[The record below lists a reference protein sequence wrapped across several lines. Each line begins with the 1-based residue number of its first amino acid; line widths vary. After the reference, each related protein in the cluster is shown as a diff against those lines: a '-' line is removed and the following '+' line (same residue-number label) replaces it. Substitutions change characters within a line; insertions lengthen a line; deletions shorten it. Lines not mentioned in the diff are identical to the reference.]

1 MKVRL
6 RSDVHLALTGQDL
19 VILDLEEDV
28 YLCLPDAVAA
38 DDLGPPQNR
47 QTASDREPRRTTRS
61 SPLLERLKADARD
74 LLTDAGLVIAS
85 PDFAAGPANPWAEAL
100 PPRPSRDLRDR
111 ACGPP
116 RAIDLVAAAGALA
129 DLSHL
134 GRDPTTSRLLS
145 LAGPSTG
152 AVDEDPDR
160 LARAAG
166 VFATLLPWLPF
177 EGACL
182 RRSALLAA
190 FLRRRGLRARWVI
203 GVRTWP
209 FRAHCWLQID
219 DILLNDDV
227 ERLAAYTPILAI

>member
-1 MKVRL
+1 MEFRL

-19 VILDLEEDV
+19 VILDLEEDA
-28 YLCLPDAVAA
+28 YLCLVDAVPP
-38 DDLGPPQNR
+38 DDLPPLQSR
-47 QTASDREPRRTTRS
+47 QAAPDPEPRRS
-61 SPLLERLKADARD
+61 APSFPILEHLTADARS
-74 LLTDAGLVIAS
+74 LLIEAGLAFTSPAS
-85 PDFAAGPANPWAEAL
+85 AVGASIPSAEAL

-111 ACGPP
+111 VCGPP
-116 RAIDLVAAAGALA
+116 RATDLVAAAGALA
-129 DLSHL
+129 DLVRL

-152 AVDEDPDR
+152 AVDMDPDR

-166 VFATLLPWLPF
+166 VFAALLPWLPF

-182 RRSALLAA
+182 RRTALLAA

-209 FRAHCWLQID
+209 FRAHCWIQID
-219 DILLNDDV
+219 DLLLNDDV
-227 ERLAAYTPILAI
+227 ERLAAYTPILAV